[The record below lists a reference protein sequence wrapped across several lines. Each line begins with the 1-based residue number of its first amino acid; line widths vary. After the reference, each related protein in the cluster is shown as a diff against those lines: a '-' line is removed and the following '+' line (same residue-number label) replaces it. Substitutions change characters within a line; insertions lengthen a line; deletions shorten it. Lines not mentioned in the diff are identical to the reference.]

1 MVSPGHGS
9 TGGLRAAATRLCD
22 GSLRIVPRGSREPV
36 SHPSA
41 AEAWGPLPRFPAPL
55 GARRPLQDCYSP
67 RQSGGRGTQSAG
79 TFAHLSFAERNRDSG
94 FRFVDGWHPLPAPP
108 WPEPSEAFC
117 YAEPGRRVK
126 PRDRLAEVTQGGG
139 TEKAGDRAL
148 SALGPGR
155 RDSPEA
161 GRELA
166 GKLNRTPRLPS
177 AAPLCLGLRSLPRSQ
192 NLAVTEAMSPTPPP
206 TRLQTK

>member
-41 AEAWGPLPRFPAPL
+41 GAPCLAFLPPSGL
-55 GARRPLQDCYSP
+55 GGRCMQDCYSQ

-148 SALGPGR
+148 SALGKEGQPRGR
-155 RDSPEA
+155 KRARWKAEPY
-161 GRELA
+161 
-166 GKLNRTPRLPS
+166 PP
-177 AAPLCLGLRSLPRSQ
+177 APLR
-192 NLAVTEAMSPTPPP
+192 SPTLPWPSFPPSVP
-206 TRLQTK
+206 EPRCH

>member
-41 AEAWGPLPRFPAPL
+41 GAPCLAFLPPSGL
-55 GARRPLQDCYSP
+55 GGRCMQDCYSQ

-148 SALGPGR
+148 SALSPGR

>member
-1 MVSPGHGS
+1 MGAQEVCELLPQGCVTAASAS
-9 TGGLRAAATRLCD
+9 SREAAASQFRT
-22 GSLRIVPRGSREPV
+22 P
-36 SHPSA
+36 A
-41 AEAWGPLPRFPAPL
+41 LPRRGAPCL
-55 GARRPLQDCYSP
+55 AFLPPSGL
-67 RQSGGRGTQSAG
+67 GGRCRTVTRSVSLGDEERRALAPSPTFLSLSGTGTQGFGLLMAG
-79 TFAHLSFAERNRDSG
+79 TLCQPRLGQNLARLSATLSRDG
-94 FRFVDGWHPLPAPP
+94 
-108 WPEPSEAFC
+108 
-117 YAEPGRRVK
+117 VK

-155 RDSPEA
+155 RDSPKA

>member
-79 TFAHLSFAERNRDSG
+79 TFAHLPFAERNRDSG

-117 YAEPGRRVK
+117 YAEPGWREA
-126 PRDRLAEVTQGGG
+126 P
-139 TEKAGDRAL
+139 
-148 SALGPGR
+148 GPTG
-155 RDSPEA
+155 
-161 GRELA
+161 
-166 GKLNRTPRLPS
+166 
-177 AAPLCLGLRSLPRSQ
+177 
-192 NLAVTEAMSPTPPP
+192 
-206 TRLQTK
+206 

>member
-1 MVSPGHGS
+1 MTAASAS
-9 TGGLRAAATRLCD
+9 SREAAASQFRT
-22 GSLRIVPRGSREPV
+22 P
-36 SHPSA
+36 A
-41 AEAWGPLPRFPAPL
+41 LPRRGAPCLAFLPPSGL
-55 GARRPLQDCYSP
+55 GGRCMQDCYSQ

-79 TFAHLSFAERNRDSG
+79 TFAHLPFAERNRDSG
-94 FRFVDGWHPLPAPP
+94 FRFVDGWRLLPAPP

-117 YAEPGRRVK
+117 YAEPGLRVK

>member
-1 MVSPGHGS
+1 MTAASAS
-9 TGGLRAAATRLCD
+9 SREAAASQFRT
-22 GSLRIVPRGSREPV
+22 P
-36 SHPSA
+36 A
-41 AEAWGPLPRFPAPL
+41 LPRRGAPCL
-55 GARRPLQDCYSP
+55 AFLPPSGLSGRRMQDCYSQ

>member
-1 MVSPGHGS
+1 M
-9 TGGLRAAATRLCD
+9 
-22 GSLRIVPRGSREPV
+22 
-36 SHPSA
+36 
-41 AEAWGPLPRFPAPL
+41 
-55 GARRPLQDCYSP
+55 
-67 RQSGGRGTQSAG
+67 AG
-79 TFAHLSFAERNRDSG
+79 
-94 FRFVDGWHPLPAPP
+94 
-108 WPEPSEAFC
+108 AFC
-117 YAEPGRRVK
+117 QPRLGQNLARLSATLSRDGVK

>member
-55 GARRPLQDCYSP
+55 GARRPLQDCYSQ

-139 TEKAGDRAL
+139 MEKAGDRAL